1 MPGLVVSL
9 QHAWHHF
16 LVTPSSEQEQE
27 RWDDEARLQSIDPLW
42 KTHFEQDRRPFR
54 RDCVT
59 CLEASARGRKHY
71 RLSHPTVFALS
82 VDIMG
87 PFEPGSDADHHLST
101 NKYAI
106 VGAYSL
112 PILKEGE
119 LVTREQVD
127 EPIPSDWGECPD
139 LDAPSPRAD
148 DPLYEPDEQPRH
160 QRVQA
165 YIDSVSAPV
174 KVKTIFLAEP
184 VSSKQDEPVRQAIMR
199 MAIKLRTAGCPVHRV
214 HSDQGRQLVSD
225 RLRTWLTE
233 QAIAFTDTG
242 GEDPQA
248 NGRAE
253 LSVQYCKTHVRR
265 LLKETHLPTK
275 LWPLL
280 LRQVSERNWRE
291 ALQSVGVP
299 QISLLPCGAEV
310 RVRPRSWKS
319 KGPWKDRMVKGRVLC
334 PAPFT
339 SNAYVILLPDNS
351 LLTSSTVVMV
361 PRQLQWVP
369 APGDP
374 VPPHR
379 RLSRKTKPRLAWVT
393 AQSLLEA
400 RGESRES
407 KDADQCGKTSN
418 LLRQFQAHRQQ
429 ASRFS
434 KRCRPPRSRE
444 C

>member
-1 MPGLVVSL
+1 M
-9 QHAWHHF
+9 
-16 LVTPSSEQEQE
+16 
-27 RWDDEARLQSIDPLW
+27 
-42 KTHFEQDRRPFR
+42 
-54 RDCVT
+54 
-59 CLEASARGRKHY
+59 
-71 RLSHPTVFALS
+71 
-82 VDIMG
+82 
-87 PFEPGSDADHHLST
+87 
-101 NKYAI
+101 
-106 VGAYSL
+106 
-112 PILKEGE
+112 
-119 LVTREQVD
+119 
-127 EPIPSDWGECPD
+127 
-139 LDAPSPRAD
+139 
-148 DPLYEPDEQPRH
+148 
-160 QRVQA
+160 
-165 YIDSVSAPV
+165 
-174 KVKTIFLAEP
+174 
-184 VSSKQDEPVRQAIMR
+184 SSKQDEPVRQAIVR

-214 HSDQGRQLVSD
+214 HSDRGRQLVSD

-265 LLKETHLPTK
+265 LLKETQLPTK

-299 QISLLPCGAEV
+299 QIPLLPCGVEV

-319 KGPWKDRMVKGRVLC
+319 KGPWKDRVVKGRVLC

-400 RGESRES
+400 RGESHES
-407 KDADQCGKTSN
+407 KVTAQCGENIESAQAISSAQAAGVQVQQEVQTAEVRGA
-418 LLRQFQAHRQQ
+418 LDRQACAESQELGNQGGKNSESAQAISSAQAASVQVQQ
-429 ASRFS
+429 EVQTA
-434 KRCRPPRSRE
+434 E
-444 C
+444 VQGT